1 MKKDS
6 GYYLAMLDCCQ
17 GVSSKREDIG
27 STTRWNIARQLNYII
42 CTWTLDRA
50 RTRSLHQSTKFVG
63 KAITYGLAIIRF
75 GCRPSNFGLHWF
87 MVVQQCQLLS
97 FILAVL
103 EPQGKYFGIIGFQ
116 FAFFM
121 KKKSSIPSLEIKND
135 YHLYTTLIELDLESQ
150 AVILVYTIVKVC
162 MLCIEFMSL
171 RSPDLPSFLVEIL
184 LSHGFAKECIS
195 Q

>member
-121 KKKSSIPSLEIKND
+121 KKKIFNTFFRDQKWLPLIHNLDRTWFRKPSCNFGVHYCQSVHVVHWI
-135 YHLYTTLIELDLESQ
+135 HV
-150 AVILVYTIVKVC
+150 A
-162 MLCIEFMSL
+162 
-171 RSPDLPSFLVEIL
+171 
-184 LSHGFAKECIS
+184 
-195 Q
+195 